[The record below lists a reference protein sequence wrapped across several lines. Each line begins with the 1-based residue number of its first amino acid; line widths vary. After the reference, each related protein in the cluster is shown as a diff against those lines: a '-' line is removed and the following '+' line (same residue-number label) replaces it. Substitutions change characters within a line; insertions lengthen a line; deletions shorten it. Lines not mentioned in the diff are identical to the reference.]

1 MAASATAITSILKS
15 LLGGRQLGAAAPPFQ
30 AGPSLGVG
38 QDLGGGGLFDTLQAI
53 QQFAQPQ
60 DISSLVGMQGQELAS
75 QVRAQDA
82 PQGSPEFMGPP
93 QGFTG
98 PAEGSP
104 GFVGPPQGFVDPN
117 LPGEKPTGPFG
128 SFFGN
133 LDQNLQS
140 PSKVLGLGLL
150 NQLDPRLAG
159 LGLFAGGLFGQN
171 KLF

>member
-1 MAASATAITSILKS
+1 MAGEVEAAASILKT
-15 LLGGRQLGAAAPPFQ
+15 LFGEKRLGAAAAPFQ
-30 AGPSLGVG
+30 PGESLGV
-38 QDLGGGGLFDTLQAI
+38 GGGLFDTLQAI
-53 QQFAQPQ
+53 QQFAPQQ
-60 DISSLVGMQGQELAS
+60 DISGLVGTQGQELFP
-75 QVRAQDA
+75 QVRANEPVTSLPSVFNTEAQNVA
-82 PQGSPEFMGPP
+82 LGPS
-93 QGFTG
+93 
-98 PAEGSP
+98 EGEP
-104 GFVGPPQGFVDPN
+104 GFVGPSNIPSGQQQS
-117 LPGEKPTGPFG
+117 PFA

>member
-1 MAASATAITSILKS
+1 MPFHGETAQLINALFGKE
-15 LLGGRQLGAAAPPFQ
+15 LGGQAPAPQ
-30 AGPSLGVG
+30 PGQSLGV
-38 QDLGGGGLFDTLQAI
+38 GGGLFDTLQAI
-53 QQFAQPQ
+53 QQFAPQ
-60 DISSLVGMQGQELAS
+60 QQDLAGLIGPLG
-75 QVRAQDA
+75 
-82 PQGSPEFMGPP
+82 PQGEELPP
-93 QGFTG
+93 QTR
-98 PAEGSP
+98 PED
-104 GFVGPPQGFVDPN
+104 FVGPPILGQGSPDEVGP
-117 LPGEKPTGPFG
+117 PIERQGQQQGPFG